1 MDTISFDKLLLKTAF
16 CCMAA
21 DGNIDDREISLIKSM
36 CEKSPLFTNFNFKEE
51 INQLVGKINSGG
63 KTFIQYYFDLL
74 KQTQLNEEEEL
85 TLIDFAI
92 QTINADEQIEYSEI
106 KFFKNIRHRL
116 NVSDEKI
123 LARFP
128 DIEQY
133 LEEKYGPTAVSQGLE
148 VTTTLDVD
156 LQRVAEATVNEY
168 ALKNEKN
175 FHASNAALVALDPKT
190 GQILSMVGSRDYFDT
205 NIDGNYNIA
214 LAKRQPGSSFKPF
227 VYATAIAQQHISPC
241 FEVYDQPVTIP
252 GRFMNFQHVTDWTP
266 KNSTGTYSGARL
278 NLKEALKNSVNSVSL
293 APQVYYLSD

>member
-1 MDTISFDKLLLKTAF
+1 
-16 CCMAA
+16 
-21 DGNIDDREISLIKSM
+21 M

-92 QTINADEQIEYSEI
+92 QTINADELIEYSEI

-133 LEEKYGPTAVSQGLE
+133 LE
-148 VTTTLDVD
+148 DD
-156 LQRVAEATVNEY
+156 
-168 ALKNEKN
+168 
-175 FHASNAALVALDPKT
+175 
-190 GQILSMVGSRDYFDT
+190 I
-205 NIDGNYNIA
+205 
-214 LAKRQPGSSFKPF
+214 
-227 VYATAIAQQHISPC
+227 
-241 FEVYDQPVTIP
+241 
-252 GRFMNFQHVTDWTP
+252 VTD
-266 KNSTGTYSGARL
+266 TYLDKITSQYFEISEL
-278 NLKEALKNSVNSVSL
+278 
-293 APQVYYLSD
+293 PQFDLISIADNNKQDE